1 MYDHQVFWSLLLL
14 YIGGLKPIFG
24 IKLCDP
30 AESELLAHEKRAA

>member
-24 IKLCDP
+24 IKLCDS
-30 AESELLAHEKRAA
+30 ADSELLTREKRAA